1 MKRFYFYFY
10 RFKGGQL
17 PFLLFPPAPSLPP
30 ASDEACDDA
39 GDEDDVALDGEGI
52 EFSGLGLDTAE
63 RPE

>member
-10 RFKGGQL
+10 RLWGGQL

>member
-1 MKRFYFYFY
+1 ML
-10 RFKGGQL
+10 GGQL

-39 GDEDDVALDGEGI
+39 GDEEDDIALDGEGM

>member
-10 RFKGGQL
+10 RLWGGQL

-39 GDEDDVALDGEGI
+39 GDEDDVALDGEGM
-52 EFSGLGLDTAE
+52 EFSGLGLDIAE